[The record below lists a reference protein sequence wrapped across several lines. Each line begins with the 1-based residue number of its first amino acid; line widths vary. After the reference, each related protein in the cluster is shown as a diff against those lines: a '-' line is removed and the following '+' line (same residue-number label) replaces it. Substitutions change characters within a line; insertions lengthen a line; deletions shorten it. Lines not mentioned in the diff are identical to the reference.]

1 MEAKTTGT
9 RMRVLSRIRAQKPT
23 VNVLRRARGPK
34 TLIEV
39 IRRIKVRR
47 V

>member
-9 RMRVLSRIRAQKPT
+9 RMRALSRIRAQKPT
-23 VNVLRRARGPK
+23 VNVLRRARGQN

-39 IRRIKVRR
+39 MRRTKVRR